1 MINWIFDNV
10 IGGHANPAVTLGL
23 ASVGKLPWRKVFH
36 YFLGQYIGAFLG
48 ATIVYMVYRES
59 IINTFGEQLVT
70 SGPNGTAGIFGT
82 FPNAKVTTVTTL
94 LDQVSELQ

>member
-1 MINWIFDNV
+1 M
-10 IGGHANPAVTLGL
+10 IGGHVNPAVTLGM

-48 ATIVYMVYRES
+48 AAVVYMVYRES

-70 SGPNGTAGIFGT
+70 YGPNGTAAIFGT
-82 FPNAKVTTVTTL
+82 FPNANVTTVTTL